1 MICKNSLSIVLTF
14 LLILVISIEIS
25 NSEVINVTVAQ
36 NQPLGCTIF
45 SISIGDT
52 VFFGNN
58 EDGTLPFGQMF
69 ISFVPPQKVPTN
81 FITPDQRGYRDI
93 YGQVFVGFIYNDC
106 QYVEGGMND
115 QGLCFDVTHI
125 PMESVEGPADAK
137 PWNHPLGASWNVL
150 WVCSTVEEVIEW
162 YQTHELLGNWNAQY
176 QYCDAK
182 GDAVVVTPSNGK
194 LHFVEM
200 DEDNYLITTNFNR
213 VNVNSHLY
221 EYPCWRYDTA
231 CEMLEEIENEE
242 NLTVET
248 CRDIL
253 DATEFEG
260 GIFNNL
266 RTLYSTIYNPVTTE
280 IYLYF
285 RNDFETAV
293 AFDLEEEYA
302 KVDPGET
309 DDSLQYLLAHKT
321 YLMQEFF
328 PEKDDEIYGPL
339 AIILGL
345 LGFGIGAL
353 ILILR
358 KTRTRR
364 S

>member
-1 MICKNSLSIVLTF
+1 
-14 LLILVISIEIS
+14 
-25 NSEVINVTVAQ
+25 
-36 NQPLGCTIF
+36 
-45 SISIGDT
+45 
-52 VFFGNN
+52 
-58 EDGTLPFGQMF
+58 
-69 ISFVPPQKVPTN
+69 
-81 FITPDQRGYRDI
+81 
-93 YGQVFVGFIYNDC
+93 
-106 QYVEGGMND
+106 
-115 QGLCFDVTHI
+115 
-125 PMESVEGPADAK
+125 
-137 PWNHPLGASWNVL
+137 
-150 WVCSTVEEVIEW
+150 
-162 YQTHELLGNWNAQY
+162 
-176 QYCDAK
+176 
-182 GDAVVVTPSNGK
+182 
-194 LHFVEM
+194 
-200 DEDNYLITTNFNR
+200 
-213 VNVNSHLY
+213 
-221 EYPCWRYDTA
+221 
-231 CEMLEEIENEE
+231 MLEEIENEG

-309 DDSLQYLLAHKT
+309 DGSLQYLLAHKT

-339 AIILGL
+339 VIILGL

-358 KTRTRR
+358 KTRTHH